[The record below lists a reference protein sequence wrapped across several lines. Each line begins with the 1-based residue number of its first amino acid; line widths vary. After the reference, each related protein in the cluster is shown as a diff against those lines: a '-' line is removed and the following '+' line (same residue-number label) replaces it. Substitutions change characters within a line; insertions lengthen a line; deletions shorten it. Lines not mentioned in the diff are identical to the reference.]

1 MALFIDDEIKS
12 RVDRLEIEFNR
23 YGTDAYG
30 MSKKQVALVSTLFS
44 HIYRRYFD
52 VSVRGIEH
60 VPARGRAMLVGNHS
74 GGLALDAT
82 IVMASMMLE
91 AEPPR
96 MVQAMA
102 DKFIGYLPFMTHL
115 TTRLG
120 HLAGLPE
127 HAVQLLE
134 DERLLLVFPEG
145 HRGTAK
151 LYGDRN
157 SLVRFGSG
165 FIRLALQT
173 KSPIVPFAFIGGGEA
188 IPTIVNLERT
198 GKLLGLPYLPLTP
211 YLVPFPRPVP
221 LELYYSEAMVFEG
234 TGNEDDRVIQD
245 YVEQVKERIAELIE
259 RGVRIR
265 KGKGEA
271 AFQ

>member
-1 MALFIDDEIKS
+1 MALLIDDEIRS

-23 YGTDAYG
+23 YGVDAYG
-30 MSKKQVALVSTLFS
+30 VSKKQLARMYTVLSIF
-44 HIYRRYFD
+44 YRRYFD
-52 VSVRGIEH
+52 VTVRGIEH

-74 GGLALDAT
+74 GGVALDAT
-82 IVMASMMLE
+82 IVMASMLLE

-96 MVQAMA
+96 LAQAMV
-102 DKFIGYLPFMTHL
+102 DKFIGYLPFATYF

-120 HLAGLPE
+120 HLVGLPE
-127 HAVQLLE
+127 HAVRLLE
-134 DERLLLVFPEG
+134 DDRLLMVFPEG

-165 FIRLALQT
+165 FMRLALQT
-173 KSPIVPFAFIGGGEA
+173 RSPIVPFAFIGGGEA
-188 IPTIVNLERT
+188 IPTIANLEKT
-198 GKLLGLPYLPLTP
+198 GKFFGLPYLPLTP
-211 YLVPFPRPVP
+211 YLLPLPRPVP
-221 LELYYSEAMVFEG
+221 LEVYYSEPMVFEG
-234 TGNEDDRVIQD
+234 TGNEEDKVIMG

-265 KGKGEA
+265 KGRGEA
-271 AFQ
+271 SQ

>member
-1 MALFIDDEIKS
+1 MALFIDDEIRS

-23 YGTDAYG
+23 YGCDAYG
-30 MSKKQVALVSTLFS
+30 VSKKQLARIYTMLALM
-44 HIYRRYFD
+44 YRRYFE

-60 VPARGRAMLVGNHS
+60 VPPRGRAMLVGNHS

-82 IVMASMMLE
+82 IVMGSMMLE

-96 MVQAMA
+96 LVQAMV
-102 DKFIGYLPFMTHL
+102 DKFIGYLPFATHF
-115 TTRLG
+115 TTRIG
-120 HLAGLPE
+120 HLIGLPE
-127 HAVQLLE
+127 HAVRLLD
-134 DERLLLVFPEG
+134 DERLLMVFPEG

-165 FIRLALQT
+165 FMRLALQT
-173 KSPIVPFAFIGGGEA
+173 KSPIIPFAFIGGGEA
-188 IPTIVNLERT
+188 IPTIANLEKT
-198 GKLLGLPYLPLTP
+198 GKLLGLPYVPVTP

-221 LELYYSEAMVFEG
+221 LELYYSEAMIFEG
-234 TGNEDDRVIQD
+234 TGNEDDKVIQG
-245 YVEQVKERIAELIE
+245 YVEQVKERIADLIE

-265 KGKGEA
+265 KGRGEA
-271 AFQ
+271 VFQ